1 MSTEC
6 VECEVESSELRPAR
20 GGGGVC
26 PACAAVFYV
35 ECGGCR
41 QFFPRDEAKQVDGV
55 AFCVECHATA
65 FGPAGAMSEEE
76 VEALVA
82 EFVRLSA
89 EAKVLDDRLE
99 ALKDQIKA
107 VAATRERVA
116 NAVLLGSGENRVTC
130 SYATSYKVNAEEV
143 VPLERLLG
151 EDRFAALFKRT
162 ISVNKPNVDK
172 FFKADEDPELIA
184 AVRAVID
191 VVESPRVATV
201 RAKKPKEP
209 AE

>member
-1 MSTEC
+1 
-6 VECEVESSELRPAR
+6 
-20 GGGGVC
+20 
-26 PACAAVFYV
+26 FYI

-65 FGPAGAMSEEE
+65 FGPAGAMTEEE

-89 EAKVLDDRLE
+89 EAKTLDDRLE
-99 ALKDQIKA
+99 ALKEQIKA
-107 VAATRERVA
+107 VAATRERVG
-116 NAVLLGSGENRVTC
+116 NAVLLGSGETRVTC
-130 SYATSYKVNAEEV
+130 SYATSYKCNAEDV
-143 VPLERLLG
+143 APLERLLG
-151 EDRFAALFKRT
+151 DDRFAALFKRS

-184 AVRAVID
+184 AVRA
-191 VVESPRVATV
+191 
-201 RAKKPKEP
+201 
-209 AE
+209 